1 MDTKLL
7 ARIGAI
13 AFVAVAITLTAIQM
27 RGAKKAVSEDA
38 ATPAPATEVDA
49 DPRRDEL
56 IRCQSIGQAG
66 ASDTGCL
73 RAWAENRRR
82 FLALGAGPKAGLPD
96 PAEAAVVAAQAQAAA
111 NPIGKSSDPVLG
123 EDR

>member
-27 RGAKKAVSEDA
+27 RGAEKAVPEDA
-38 ATPAPATEVDA
+38 AAPATAVDA
-49 DPRRDEL
+49 DPLRDEL

-82 FLALGAGPKAGLPD
+82 FLAPGAGPNARLPD
-96 PAEAAVVAAQAQAAA
+96 PTTSD
-111 NPIGKSSDPVLG
+111 PIGKASDPTLG
-123 EDR
+123 EGR

>member
-1 MDTKLL
+1 MKLL

-27 RGAKKAVSEDA
+27 RGANKAVPEEA
-38 ATPAPATEVDA
+38 ATPATATAVDA
-49 DPRRDEL
+49 DPLRDEL

-73 RAWAENRRR
+73 EAWAENRRR
-82 FLALGAGPKAGLPD
+82 FLAPGARPKARLSD
-96 PAEAAVVAAQAQAAA
+96 PA
-111 NPIGKSSDPVLG
+111 LG
-123 EDR
+123 EGR